1 MPKKYLK
8 KLVAIIFTVVLSITI
23 PLGSAYAGNNAINP
37 YNSSVPVCPV
47 LNYHG
52 LSTDESQLSDWVIT
66 PQKFESDIKGLID
79 KGYTPIFTSDL
90 VNHIKNGAELPEKPV
105 IIQFDDG
112 YSSVYELAFPIL
124 HKYNV
129 KAEVYIITD
138 YTKDVPFKH
147 NTDTFLSWP
156 QIKLMSDSGLMYI
169 GLHGK
174 NHEPIVSGI
183 SSERIK
189 SNLQSA
195 WSQIDSRISQQYH
208 FYVYPNGLF
217 NTNTIKAVTDADAD
231 IQFIWVW
238 NVANNIRQY
247 NVMPRTTV
255 TNSKTALE
263 AIDYFSKT
271 LKSKTH

>member
-1 MPKKYLK
+1 MLK
-8 KLVAIIFTVVLSITI
+8 KQFKKLISLFLIVLSAIIPFNLT
-23 PLGSAYAGNNAINP
+23 AYAQNNSINP
-37 YNSSVPVCPV
+37 YNNSIPVCPI

-52 LSTDESQLSDWVIT
+52 LTTDESQLSDWVIT
-66 PQKFESDIKGLID
+66 PQKFESDLKGLIE

-90 VNHIKNGAELPEKPV
+90 LNHIKNGTELPEKPV

-124 HKYNV
+124 YKYNA

-156 QIKLMSDSGLMYI
+156 QLKVMSDSGLMYI

-208 FYVYPNGLF
+208 FYAYPNGLF
-217 NTNTIKAVTDADAD
+217 NTNTIKAVTDAGAD

-238 NVANNIRQY
+238 NIANNIQQY

-263 AIDYFSKT
+263 AIEYFNKT

>member
-1 MPKKYLK
+1 MLK
-8 KLVAIIFTVVLSITI
+8 KQFKKLISLFLIVLSAIIPFNLTV
-23 PLGSAYAGNNAINP
+23 YAQNNSINP
-37 YNSSVPVCPV
+37 YNNSIPVCPI

-52 LSTDESQLSDWVIT
+52 LTTDESQLSDWVIT
-66 PQKFESDIKGLID
+66 PQKFESDLKGLIE

-90 VNHIKNGAELPEKPV
+90 LNHIKNGTELPEKPV

-124 HKYNV
+124 YKYNA

-156 QIKLMSDSGLMYI
+156 QLKVMSDSGLMYI

-208 FYVYPNGLF
+208 FYAYPNGLF
-217 NTNTIKAVTDADAD
+217 NTNTIKAVTYAGAD

-238 NVANNIRQY
+238 NIANNIKQY

-263 AIDYFSKT
+263 AVEYFSKT
-271 LKSKTH
+271 LKGKTH

>member
-1 MPKKYLK
+1 MPKKYFK

-147 NTDTFLSWP
+147 NTDTFLSWY

>member
-1 MPKKYLK
+1 MQKNYFK
-8 KLVAIIFTVVLSITI
+8 KLITVIFTVVLSITI

-90 VNHIKNGAELPEKPV
+90 VNHIKNGTALPEKPV

-124 HKYNV
+124 HKYNA

-147 NTDTFLSWP
+147 NTDTFLSWY

-195 WSQIDSRISQQYH
+195 WSQIDSHVSQQYH
-208 FYVYPNGLF
+208 FYAYPNGLF
-217 NTNTIKAVTDADAD
+217 NTNTIKAVTDAGAD

-238 NVANNIRQY
+238 NIANNIKQY

-255 TNSKTALE
+255 TNSKTAFE
-263 AIDYFSKT
+263 AVEYFSKT

>member
-1 MPKKYLK
+1 MPKKYFK